1 MVKFKKYNK
10 NIKLRKTV
18 PEKFRT
24 NGEIHITNSFQIW
37 ESNKDVINIH
47 SSMTSFLVHF
57 FSVFVKRKNIPINVE
72 IKLEH

>member
-1 MVKFKKYNK
+1 MVRLKKCNK
-10 NIKLRKTV
+10 NIKLLKTV

-24 NGEIHITNSFQIW
+24 NGAIHITNSFQIW

-47 SSMTSFLVHF
+47 SSVTSFLVHF